1 MLELRGCVFCAEQGK
16 RMNKTRE
23 CRKIAY
29 LCILGGGVEEEMA
42 MAVIHTEGMKEDN
55 NNNTI
60 GIIFSYL

>member
-29 LCILGGGVEEEMA
+29 LCILGGGVEEMA
-42 MAVIHTEGMKEDN
+42 MVVVHTEGMKEDN